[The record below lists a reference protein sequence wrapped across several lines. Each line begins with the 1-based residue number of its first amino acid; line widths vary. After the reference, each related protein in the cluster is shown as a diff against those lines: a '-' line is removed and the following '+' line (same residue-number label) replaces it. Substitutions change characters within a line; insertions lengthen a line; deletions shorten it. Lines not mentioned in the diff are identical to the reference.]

1 MGILYNSYGKDLE
14 PLYYTELSQQGG
26 HSWALTA
33 LKGTACRYR
42 AIGVGGITFGSLSL
56 AHRYIQ
62 QKTLG

>member
-14 PLYYTELSQQGG
+14 PLYYTELSQQRG

-33 LKGTACRYR
+33 LKGTAC
-42 AIGVGGITFGSLSL
+42 IGQLGLGGLHLDLSL
-56 AHRYIQ
+56 THRYIQ